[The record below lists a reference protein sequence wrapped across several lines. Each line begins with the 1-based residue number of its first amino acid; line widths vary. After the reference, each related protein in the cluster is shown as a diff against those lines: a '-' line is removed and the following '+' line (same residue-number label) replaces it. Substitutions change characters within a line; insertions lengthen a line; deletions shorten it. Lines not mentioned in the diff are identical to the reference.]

1 MIRILGAIVAFVA
14 ALVLAGVG
22 GCNLHELGHLITG
35 WFAGVPVNDILWC
48 APANGRIVFA
58 YQEPALVGYSGGL
71 LAAVALIGV
80 YFAFIRPRLDS
91 LPWWTAGVA
100 VLGTAGSQVVVGL
113 FEGTDP
119 QLYGRLQDNTAGLV
133 AVVIVPLAIAGLA
146 QALVH
151 PLRPADPDSHRS
163 AR

>member
-1 MIRILGAIVAFVA
+1 MIRVLGALAAFVA
-14 ALVLAGVG
+14 ALVVAGVG
-22 GCNLHELGHLITG
+22 GCNLHELGHLVTG
-35 WFAGVPVNDILWC
+35 WLAGVPVNDILWC

-71 LAAVALIGV
+71 VAAAALVGG
-80 YFAFIRPRLDS
+80 YFAIIRPRLDS
-91 LPWWTAGVA
+91 LPWWMAGVA

-119 QLYGRLQDNTAGLV
+119 QLYARLQDNTAGLV
-133 AVVIVPLAIAGLA
+133 AVAIAPLAIAGLA

-151 PLRPADPDSHRS
+151 PPRPADPPEPVR
-163 AR
+163 